1 MISKSPNYSDHLR
14 SNLTF
19 EMKCSAERIMVCQI
33 FRRSAYSPTACRFY
47 EYIPTETRWSVN
59 AANSAFPDFSRTL
72 ARGFLRLILPF
83 APSPQYP
90 STRRTTHGSHSRG
103 ISLSRPLLH
112 SPMRCRSWFRQDA
125 AAPFPRGVT
134 KPQATLA
141 IAWGVAAKIFI
152 DCSNYRHC
160 TALFIT
166 VARYWPGALLRPGYA
181 TAFPHANPPMIVP

>member
-1 MISKSPNYSDHLR
+1 VYTGTAQNLLHLMISKSPNYSDHLR

-83 APSPQYP
+83 ALSSQSPP
-90 STRRTTHGSHSRG
+90 TRRTTHGCLSCG
-103 ISLSRPLLH
+103 VSLSTSTSPLAHAMSLMV
-112 SPMRCRSWFRQDA
+112 SPRRRC
-125 AAPFPRGVT
+125 P
-134 KPQATLA
+134 
-141 IAWGVAAKIFI
+141 
-152 DCSNYRHC
+152 
-160 TALFIT
+160 
-166 VARYWPGALLRPGYA
+166 
-181 TAFPHANPPMIVP
+181 FPHANPPMMLP